1 MICLFHYEVHLRICF
16 VTIKSLRKGDYFLN
30 EDGRF
35 FEKLSIC
42 LQREGF
48 TVQPQEN
55 GLLPVLN
62 NGMPLCRIAGDGGI
76 RYKPEDITDADMEFA
91 RDLVAHIAGVTVE

>member
-1 MICLFHYEVHLRICF
+1 M
-16 VTIKSLRKGDYFLN
+16 
-30 EDGRF
+30 
-35 FEKLSIC
+35 
-42 LQREGF
+42 
-48 TVQPQEN
+48 QPQEN
-55 GLLPVLN
+55 GLHPVLN